1 MAPNVE
7 AGSLSDITQLA
18 GNPPKYPRNP
28 TEVKRQPLTLYI
40 ARIPGSRDII
50 LTTLK
55 PQLKNVTAA
64 DVASSL
70 YFLHLNTADDA
81 RLLEEES
88 GLTSEEPTLEKPLP
102 RKPLPGAARSSLE
115 FPRKPLPESALSR
128 HVTVASRL
136 SRPRDSSALPRRKP
150 VGSQCPTPNRPQV
163 IPQRTASVGRKP
175 LAPRALQ
182 SEYHDERREVH
193 GPENYRTDSSSQD
206 QRVLPGSS
214 NDLTE
219 PRNPIAGSATKERDS
234 SSDFSIT
241 IIRRDPLSGAQWN
254 IGTVDGQPA
263 IEEAQSQRST
273 STSRPKRPYFDLSV
287 HLTTPGYAYFRHPSQ
302 NNHIG
307 SGVTTLPSQP
317 RTNSGFDRQVRME
330 GISFWNRS
338 SMHLTRTLSDLSDR
352 PPITRGKCSSGSFSA
367 DRPAIPLSLDDS
379 QAKGYTFLSPWGG
392 RCKFSTGPGGRSLRC
407 KHSLPAPS
415 RSMADSSISVQ
426 PPAIVS
432 DLRFNLPSSAIFTQ
446 SATAA
451 VSRPKSSGV
460 ESKRFS
466 IPTFRQIGNRLSSHD
481 NSAPS
486 NRSPRPHSFSFAA
499 IYPSDEEGRPPLPAR
514 PCSQTAIR
522 DSSEED
528 VSPILRSH
536 RPYSYTGQA
545 SEEEEEGVRLDLS
558 IGKENAGGGTRGK
571 RVKLGKLIIYDEGLK
586 MLDLVVASNMG
597 VWWSVWESEN
607 R

>member
-1 MAPNVE
+1 MAPHVE

-28 TEVKRQPLTLYI
+28 TEAKREPLTLYI

-70 YFLHLNTADDA
+70 YFLHLSTADDA
-81 RLLEEES
+81 RLLEDES
-88 GLTSEEPTLEKPLP
+88 GVTSEEPTLEKPLP

-128 HVTVASRL
+128 HMTVASRL
-136 SRPRDSSALPRRKP
+136 SRPRDLSGSLKRKP
-150 VGSQCPTPNRPQV
+150 VGSQFSTRNRPQAT
-163 IPQRTASVGRKP
+163 QETDAVGRKP
-175 LAPRALQ
+175 LAPRASQ
-182 SEYHDERREVH
+182 SEYHDGRKELS
-193 GPENYRTDSSSQD
+193 GPENFRQSSSLQD
-206 QRVLPGSS
+206 QRLLPSSS
-214 NDLTE
+214 NNFTDSG
-219 PRNPIAGSATKERDS
+219 NSIAGNIATERDS

-241 IIRRDPLSGAQWN
+241 IIRRDPSSGAQWN
-254 IGTVDGQPA
+254 IGTVNGQPA
-263 IEEAQSQRST
+263 IEDAQSRRST
-273 STSRPKRPYFDLSV
+273 STPRPKRPYYDLSI
-287 HLTTPGYAYFRHPSQ
+287 HLTTPGYGYFRHPQ
-302 NNHIG
+302 QKDRVG
-307 SGVTTLPSQP
+307 SGAIALPSQP

-352 PPITRGKCSSGSFSA
+352 PPMARGKSSTGSFSA
-367 DRPAIPLSLDDS
+367 DRPAIPLSLEDS

-415 RSMADSSISVQ
+415 RSMADSPLSVQ

-446 SATAA
+446 SSTAA
-451 VSRPKSSGV
+451 ASRPRSSGG

-466 IPTFRQIGNRLSSHD
+466 IPTFRQIGNKLSSHGSSAHD
-481 NSAPS
+481 NLL
-486 NRSPRPHSFSFAA
+486 PRPHSSSSTA
-499 IYPSDEEGRPPLPAR
+499 IYPSDQVGRPPLPPR
-514 PCSQTAIR
+514 PCSQTALR
-522 DSSEED
+522 YSSEED
-528 VSPILRSH
+528 VSNILGRC
-536 RPYSYTGQA
+536 RPCSYAGHA
-545 SEEEEEGVRLDLS
+545 SEEDDGARLDLS
-558 IGKENAGGGTRGK
+558 MGQENAGGGSRGK
-571 RVKLGKLIIYDEGLK
+571 RAKLGKLIIYDEGLK

-597 VWWSVWESEN
+597 VWWSVWECEN